1 MKRLIFLGVMAIACS
16 GATLA
21 AATPGVKTGAQTRY
35 VVLYDATASPAA
47 AKAAINQAGGRLLRV
62 NARVGVATVV
72 SANPNFRAE
81 GGLVARNRGRRAKP
95 VDWIG
100 PVVCTEVLRGDDARA
115 A

>member
-1 MKRLIFLGVMAIACS
+1 MKRLIFLAVMAIACS

-21 AATPGVKTGAQTRY
+21 AATPGAKTGAPTRY

-72 SANPNFRAE
+72 SANPNFRARVTSSTAIE
-81 GGLVARNRGRRAKP
+81 GVARNRS
-95 VDWIG
+95 IG
-100 PVVCTEVLRGDDARA
+100 SVPSSAPRFSVEMMR
-115 A
+115 